1 MQSGNEATDMLFD
14 GYLAQNQ
21 HDLERRQQQQSA
33 PNTINASKGLS
44 TKIMMNT
51 NDLFDNVLNLEEE
64 EERDS
69 EEKFKNLTAREA
81 QQQKKG
87 TQSTAG
93 KPLLKTI
100 LKTKQT
106 AQKNHLDGL
115 AS

>member
-1 MQSGNEATDMLFD
+1 MQGGNEGTDMLFD

-21 HDLERRQQQQSA
+21 HDLERQRQQQSA

-64 EERDS
+64 EERDA
-69 EEKFKNLTAREA
+69 EEKFMNPTNRGA

-87 TQSTAG
+87 T
-93 KPLLKTI
+93 
-100 LKTKQT
+100 
-106 AQKNHLDGL
+106 
-115 AS
+115 